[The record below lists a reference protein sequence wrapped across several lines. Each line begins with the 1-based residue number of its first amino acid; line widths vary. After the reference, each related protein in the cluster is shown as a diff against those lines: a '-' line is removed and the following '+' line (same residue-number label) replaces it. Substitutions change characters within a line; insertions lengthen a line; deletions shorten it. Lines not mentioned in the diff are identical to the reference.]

1 VVIIVNLQ
9 DNKYMKNKLF
19 ILCLAV
25 ILLTGYLT
33 LAINSSTPKSLSRT
47 EIDIAVNQA
56 KYFYKIKKESGADLS
71 LGPCL
76 SDALMPNWVVD
87 LVHEPRI
94 PLDDLPENQCP
105 ASREG
110 KSLHFVELDLEGNLI
125 RAE

>member
-1 VVIIVNLQ
+1 
-9 DNKYMKNKLF
+9 MKNKLF

-105 ASREG
+105 TPRKE
-110 KSLHFVELDLEGNLI
+110 KSWHL
-125 RAE
+125 

>member
-1 VVIIVNLQ
+1 VVIIANLQ
-9 DNKYMKNKLF
+9 DNKYMKNQLF

-33 LAINSSTPKSLSRT
+33 LAINSNTPKSLSRI

-56 KYFYKIKKESGADLS
+56 KYFYNIKKESGADLS

-94 PLDDLPENQCP
+94 PIDDLPENQCTS
-105 ASREG
+105 SREG
-110 KSLHFVELDLEGNLI
+110 RSLHFVELDLEGNLI